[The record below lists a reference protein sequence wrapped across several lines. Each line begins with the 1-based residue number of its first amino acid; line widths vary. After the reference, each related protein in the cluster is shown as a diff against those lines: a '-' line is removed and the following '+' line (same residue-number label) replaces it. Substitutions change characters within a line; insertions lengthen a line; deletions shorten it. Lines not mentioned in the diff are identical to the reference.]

1 MKLPVLFRK
10 RKKLEATARR
20 AVPAAA
26 RDFEEPSIKLSS
38 AVIVVLILHIVAVSG
53 IYAFS
58 SIKAHRGAAS
68 FESAEKKEA
77 VEVASKPAVTAPV
90 ATAKMQRTSA
100 AVPERSAD
108 APSKKPAATQSK
120 STLKDSGET
129 YLVLKGDKLAT
140 IAKKLH
146 VHSEDLLKLNKI
158 DDPKK
163 LQIGQKLRV
172 PAKRPASDS

>member
-77 VEVASKPAVTAPV
+77 ILSAAKKTRRIITLEDGAIHGGFGSAVLELLAAHDITDVEVRTLGIPDHFVEHGPIPV
-90 ATAKMQRTSA
+90 LRGLCGMDKAGVLSA
-100 AVPERSAD
+100 AA
-108 APSKKPAATQSK
+108 
-120 STLKDSGET
+120 
-129 YLVLKGDKLAT
+129 
-140 IAKKLH
+140 
-146 VHSEDLLKLNKI
+146 DLL
-158 DDPKK
+158 
-163 LQIGQKLRV
+163 Q
-172 PAKRPASDS
+172 RPEIAPRTPGEVAVAAGRI

>member
-1 MKLPVLFRK
+1 MKLPVLFKK

-68 FESAEKKEA
+68 FEPVEKKDAAEA
-77 VEVASKPAVTAPV
+77 ASKPAAAAPAAAPKV
-90 ATAKMQRTSA
+90 QRTSA
-100 AVPERSAD
+100 AVPDRTTD
-108 APSKKPAATQSK
+108 APPKKAAATQSK
-120 STLKDSGET
+120 GTLKDSGET
-129 YLVLKGDKLAT
+129 YLVAKGDKLAT

-163 LQIGQKLRV
+163 LQIGQRLRI
-172 PAKRPASDS
+172 PAKRPASDA